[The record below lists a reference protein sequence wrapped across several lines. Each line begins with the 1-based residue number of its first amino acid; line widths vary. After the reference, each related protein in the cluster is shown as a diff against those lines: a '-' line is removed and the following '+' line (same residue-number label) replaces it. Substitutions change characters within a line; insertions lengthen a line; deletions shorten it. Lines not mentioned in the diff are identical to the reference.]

1 MDHEVDNEQQI
12 PTEDEASEDA
22 EDLVPRKNSNFQ
34 SEHTTNQTLS
44 RETVAQHPKCVS
56 NIKKRKLEATSDPRI
71 DQAFTILQKS
81 TERDACEIYGEHV
94 AMKLR
99 SYSKR
104 TQIMVQHL
112 FNNILFNADMGQYD
126 NINANYND
134 ANPFPRSTVS
144 SPYPSPYSNISSTK
158 SHSRTSTPFSPA
170 PSPIPVVHHNI
181 NVNSNDSYQRSTVA
195 PPYPP
200 PYSNLSSNQSHHS
213 RTSTPLSQPT
223 SPIPVVHHKI
233 NTNYDDTDPHQL
245 SIAISTVTSPDPSP
259 NSGVLSTKSCPTPL
273 SQPLTSVSVK
283 TGQPEASVLYCEEK
297 ELSGPSEAYDSVEKL
312 SEVVGEE
319 IIIEVINVPAPSS
332 GIEDVLKRQ
341 DETTQSN
348 NVVVEEYIETSNS
361 KCKGHEEDNGSSE
374 ETNEHEEEN
383 DQGRPNDILNLRKR
397 SKKHDVDISSW
408 KRNMNKVKREKD

>member
-1 MDHEVDNEQQI
+1 MDWDNEKSLELIELYKMKPEIWQATNKFYYNKLKKQDAWSEI
-12 PTEDEASEDA
+12 AKNMGTTVDIVKNKLNSLLSSFRREKAKHESSMKTGSGRDEVYQSKWFGYDA
-22 EDLVPRKNSNFQ
+22 FQFLMEKSKCRKTLNTVKSNLDEEAVK

-273 SQPLTSVSVK
+273 SQPLTSVSVVHAIENN
-283 TGQPEASVLYCEEK
+283 QIL
-297 ELSGPSEAYDSVEKL
+297 PSAAA
-312 SEVVGEE
+312 
-319 IIIEVINVPAPSS
+319 N
-332 GIEDVLKRQ
+332 
-341 DETTQSN
+341 
-348 NVVVEEYIETSNS
+348 YIETFNPQDSF
-361 KCKGHEEDNGSSE
+361 
-374 ETNEHEEEN
+374 
-383 DQGRPNDILNLRKR
+383 
-397 SKKHDVDISSW
+397 ISHI
-408 KRNMNKVKREKD
+408 